1 MDILKFNIND
11 NRVRTFFV
19 ILFLLTPNVIFFSKF
34 LSDFFLTVVSIY
46 SLICLIKLDFFHYIK
61 KLNFFFLII
70 IYFLLNLIINNFD
83 IVLILKSLSL
93 IRFPLYI
100 LFAFIVIDNLELLKK
115 KLYIFYIPILIFL
128 ANLYAQALFKYDIF
142 GNVIENDYLR
152 ITSFFGDEYIAG
164 SYLFFVFVIIILIT
178 NKFKI
183 PVLSLLFLIY
193 VSIFFSGDR
202 TPFIIVN
209 LFLIISFLINIKK
222 IVFSKKF
229 IFIIFLIS
237 TTSFFILLLNSNQ
250 LIKITS
256 IEKYQSTYKNI
267 VNDFEKK
274 ENENHLGLKRWA
286 YYGLYAKSLVI
297 FKNNIFF
304 GISYKSFRQEC
315 ANKKYD
321 DDYSNLTNGLEYNGC
336 STHPHNI
343 YLEILAEQGLFG
355 FILLL
360 LLIYNFFRLSNKKYN
375 FNDINYKIFLIV
387 FFFPLKPFGSFYT
400 NFGLIMLSST
410 IAFYIIFNKKK
421 LLK

>member
-1 MDILKFNIND
+1 MDILKFNMND

-70 IYFLLNLIINNFD
+70 IFFSINLIINNFD

-128 ANLYAQALFKYDIF
+128 ANLYSQALFKYDIF

-209 LFLIISFLINIKK
+209 LFLIIFFLINIKK
-222 IVFSKKF
+222 I
-229 IFIIFLIS
+229 
-237 TTSFFILLLNSNQ
+237 
-250 LIKITS
+250 
-256 IEKYQSTYKNI
+256 
-267 VNDFEKK
+267 
-274 ENENHLGLKRWA
+274 
-286 YYGLYAKSLVI
+286 
-297 FKNNIFF
+297 
-304 GISYKSFRQEC
+304 
-315 ANKKYD
+315 
-321 DDYSNLTNGLEYNGC
+321 
-336 STHPHNI
+336 
-343 YLEILAEQGLFG
+343 LF
-355 FILLL
+355 
-360 LLIYNFFRLSNKKYN
+360 
-375 FNDINYKIFLIV
+375 
-387 FFFPLKPFGSFYT
+387 
-400 NFGLIMLSST
+400 
-410 IAFYIIFNKKK
+410 
-421 LLK
+421 